1 MLTNFKTGGII
12 KSEKRKERKIKMYV
26 YYFENNILYSVIRY
40 TKAQLKKMESEYG
53 KFIKMKN
60 NA

>member
-12 KSEKRKERKIKMYV
+12 KSEKRKERYKTMYA
-26 YYFENNILYSVIRY
+26 YYFEKTVLYSVVRY

-53 KFIKMKN
+53 KFIEMKK
-60 NA
+60 

>member
-1 MLTNFKTGGII
+1 
-12 KSEKRKERKIKMYV
+12 MYV
-26 YYFENNILYSVIRY
+26 YYFENNILYSMIKY
-40 TKAQLKKMESEYG
+40 TKAQLKKMESDYG